1 VITVSGLSKAF
12 GAKVLFRDVTI
23 TLVPGRRTALV
34 GNNGAGKT
42 TLIEILM
49 GEQQPDSGE
58 VHRPK
63 DTRIGFLP
71 QELTEVHQGTV
82 LETVLSGAAEVAE
95 LEHRLAELAQRI
107 ATTTG
112 AEHDKVMEQY
122 GNAQHRFETLG
133 GYGVEAEAHA
143 ILAGLGFDPND
154 SGRPIREMSGGWRMR
169 AALGRLL
176 LSKPEVLILDE
187 PTNHLDTDS
196 VTWLEDTL
204 KTYPGAVFFVSH
216 DRDFIDNVADRV
228 VELAFQTATEYVGG
242 FAEFVV
248 EREERL
254 ARLESLRSQQQKEVA
269 KIEQFIERF
278 RYKATKA
285 RQAQSRIKTLEKLE
299 RIEVPTQKEL
309 VVKFG
314 FPEPRRSGRE
324 VAEMEGITL
333 GYDGVPLLKNVDLV
347 IERGQKVGIVGPNGA
362 GKTTLIKLLLG
373 QLKPMAGK
381 WQLGSNVDIATFAQH
396 QVEGLDFECT
406 PIQEL
411 QKVARADERRN
422 LRTVLGS
429 FGFSGE
435 AAERAIGDLSG
446 GERTRLALAKALLNP
461 VNLLILDEPTNHL
474 DLASC
479 DLLEDALRAYP
490 GTVLL
495 VSHDRYLIR
504 EVCDALVSVRNG
516 NVRLHIGVD
525 DAVLSPRTAGS
536 SNSFGSSSG
545 GSKGSSSSSGSGA
558 KAQPQVADKRT
569 DAERRNARHVAT
581 RDLVKKVEKLEREL
595 GLAEADVAKLQRQ
608 LADPT
613 VYADNEKVKTL
624 VDQHEKAKAKAAELS
639 DAWLAAGEKLEQTEK
654 RFPI

>member
-23 TLVPGRRTALV
+23 TLAPGRRTALV

-42 TLIEILM
+42 TLIEILL
-49 GEQQPDSGE
+49 GEQQPDTGE
-58 VHRPK
+58 VHRP
-63 DTRIGFLP
+63 RGMQIGYLP
-71 QELTEVHQGTV
+71 QELTEISQGSVLDTV
-82 LETVLSGAAEVAE
+82 MGGATEIAE
-95 LEHRLAELAQRI
+95 LEVRLADLAQRI
-107 ATTTG
+107 ATTSG
-112 AEHDKVMEQY
+112 DEHDKVMEQY
-122 GNAQHRFETLG
+122 GDAQHRFETLG
-133 GYGVEAEAHA
+133 GYAIESEAHS
-143 ILAGLGFDPND
+143 ILSGLGFDSED
-154 SGRPIREMSGGWRMR
+154 SSRPLREMSGGWRMR

-176 LSKPEVLILDE
+176 LAKPDVLILDE

-204 KTYPGAVFFVSH
+204 KEYPGAVLFVSH
-216 DRDFIDNVADRV
+216 DRDFIDNVANRV
-228 VELAFQTATEYVGG
+228 IELAFLTATEYVGG

-254 ARLESLRSQQQKEVA
+254 QRLESLRAQQNKEVA

-285 RQAQSRIKTLEKLE
+285 KQAQSRIKTLEKLE
-299 RIEVPTQKEL
+299 KIEVPTQKEL
-309 VVKFG
+309 ISKFA

-324 VAEMEGITL
+324 VAEMDDITI
-333 GYDGVPLLKNVDLV
+333 GYDGVPVVSNVNLV

-373 QLKPMAGK
+373 QLQPMAGH

-396 QVEGLDFECT
+396 QVESLDFLCT

-411 QKVARADERRN
+411 QKVARAEEKRN

-435 AAERAIGDLSG
+435 AAERNIGDLSG

-495 VSHDRYLIR
+495 ISHDRYLVR

-516 NVRLHIGVD
+516 KVKLHMGVD
-525 DAVLSPRTAGS
+525 DAVLSPRTAGGLS
-536 SNSFGSSSG
+536 SHSAAP
-545 GSKGSSSSSGSGA
+545 SKPAA
-558 KAQPQVADKRT
+558 KAAAPVVVDKRT
-569 DAERRNARHVAT
+569 EAEKRNQRHVAT
-581 RDLVKKVEKLEREL
+581 RDLIKKIDKLEKDL
-595 GLAEADVAKLQRQ
+595 GKAEADVLALHRQ
-608 LADPT
+608 LADPAI
-613 VYADNEKVKTL
+613 YEDNVKVKEL
-624 VDQHEKAKAKAAELS
+624 VDLHERAKTKAATLS
-639 DAWLAAGEKLEQTEK
+639 DQWLAAGEELERIERK
-654 RFPI
+654 FA

>member
-23 TLVPGRRTALV
+23 TLAPGRRTALV

-42 TLIEILM
+42 TLIEILL
-49 GEQQPDSGE
+49 GEQQPDAGE

-63 DTRIGFLP
+63 GMQIGYLP
-71 QELTEVHQGTV
+71 QELTEISQGSVLDTV
-82 LETVLSGAAEVAE
+82 MGGATEIAE
-95 LEHRLAELAQRI
+95 LEVRLADLAQRI

-112 AEHDKVMEQY
+112 DEHDKVMEQY
-122 GNAQHRFETLG
+122 GDAQHRFETLG
-133 GYGVEAEAHA
+133 GYAIESEAHS
-143 ILAGLGFDPND
+143 ILSGLGFDSED
-154 SGRPIREMSGGWRMR
+154 SSRPLREMSGGWRMR

-176 LSKPEVLILDE
+176 LAKPDVLILDE

-204 KTYPGAVFFVSH
+204 KEYPGAVLFVSH
-216 DRDFIDNVADRV
+216 DRDFIDNVANRV
-228 VELAFQTATEYVGG
+228 IELAFLTATEYVGG

-254 ARLESLRSQQQKEVA
+254 QRLESLRAQQSKEVA

-285 RQAQSRIKTLEKLE
+285 KQAQSRIKTLEKLE
-299 RIEVPTQKEL
+299 KIEVPTQKQL
-309 VVKFG
+309 VTKFG
-314 FPEPRRSGRE
+314 FPDPRRSGRE
-324 VAEMEGITL
+324 VAELEDITL
-333 GYDGVPLLKNVDLV
+333 GYDDVPVVSHVNLV

-373 QLKPMAGK
+373 QLKPMAGH

-396 QVEGLDFECT
+396 QVEGLDFLCT

-411 QKVARADERRN
+411 QKVARADEKRN

-435 AAERAIGDLSG
+435 AAERNIGDLSG

-495 VSHDRYLIR
+495 ISHDRYLVR
-504 EVCDALVSVRNG
+504 EVCDALVSVRHG
-516 NVRLHIGVD
+516 KVKLHMGVD
-525 DAVLSPRTAGS
+525 DAVLSPRTAGGLS
-536 SNSFGSSSG
+536 SHS
-545 GSKGSSSSSGSGA
+545 A
-558 KAQPQVADKRT
+558 PTPKAVVKAAAPVVADKRT
-569 DAERRNARHVAT
+569 DAEKRNQRHVAT
-581 RDLVKKVEKLEREL
+581 RDLIKKIDKLEKDL
-595 GLAEADVAKLQRQ
+595 GKAEADVLSLHRQ
-608 LADPT
+608 LADPA
-613 VYADNEKVKTL
+613 VYDDNARVKEL
-624 VDQHEKAKAKAAELS
+624 VDLHEKAKTKAATLS
-639 DAWLAAGEKLEQTEK
+639 DEWVAAGEHLERIERT
-654 RFPI
+654 FA

>member
-1 VITVSGLSKAF
+1 
-12 GAKVLFRDVTI
+12 
-23 TLVPGRRTALV
+23 
-34 GNNGAGKT
+34 
-42 TLIEILM
+42 
-49 GEQQPDSGE
+49 
-58 VHRPK
+58 
-63 DTRIGFLP
+63 
-71 QELTEVHQGTV
+71 
-82 LETVLSGAAEVAE
+82 
-95 LEHRLAELAQRI
+95 
-107 ATTTG
+107 
-112 AEHDKVMEQY
+112 
-122 GNAQHRFETLG
+122 
-133 GYGVEAEAHA
+133 
-143 ILAGLGFDPND
+143 
-154 SGRPIREMSGGWRMR
+154 
-169 AALGRLL
+169 
-176 LSKPEVLILDE
+176 
-187 PTNHLDTDS
+187 LDTDS

-204 KTYPGAVFFVSH
+204 RDYPGAVLFVSH

-254 ARLESLRSQQQKEVA
+254 ARLESLRSQQQKDIA

-285 RQAQSRIKTLEKLE
+285 KQAQSRIKTLEKLA

-309 VVKFG
+309 VSKFG

-324 VAEMEGITL
+324 VAELDDITV
-333 GYDGVPLLKNVDLV
+333 GYDGVPVLSHANLV
-347 IERGQKVGIVGPNGA
+347 IERGQKLGIVGPNGA

-373 QLKPMAGK
+373 TLPAMSGH
-381 WQLGSNVDIATFAQH
+381 WQLGSNVDVATFAQH
-396 QVEGLDFECT
+396 QVEGLDFLCT

-435 AAERAIGDLSG
+435 AAERIIGDLSG

-504 EVCDALVSVRNG
+504 EVCDSLISVRNG
-516 NVRLHIGVD
+516 KVTMHMGVD
-525 DAVLSPRTAGS
+525 EAVLSPRTAGGLS
-536 SNSFGSSSG
+536 SHAGTSATS
-545 GSKGSSSSSGSGA
+545 A
-558 KAQPQVADKRT
+558 KPTAAPKSAPVVDKRT
-569 DAERRNARHVAT
+569 EAEKRNARHVAT
-581 RDLVKKVEKLEREL
+581 RDLTKKLEKLERDL
-595 GLAEADVAKLQRQ
+595 GKAEADVAALQRQ

-613 VYADNEKVKTL
+613 VYADNDKVKAL
-624 VDQHEKAKAKAAELS
+624 VEQHEQAKSKASTLS
-639 DAWLAAGEKLEQTEK
+639 DAWLAAGEELEQVEQ
-654 RFPI
+654 RHA

>member
-1 VITVSGLSKAF
+1 MITVSGLSKAF
-12 GAKVLFRDVTI
+12 GAKVLFRDVTL
-23 TLVPGRRTALV
+23 TLAPGRRTALV

-42 TLIEILM
+42 TLIEILL
-49 GEQQPDSGE
+49 GEQQPDAGE

-63 DTRIGFLP
+63 GMQIGYLP
-71 QELTEVHQGTV
+71 QELTEMSQGSV
-82 LETVLSGAAEVAE
+82 LETVMGGAVEVAE
-95 LEHRLAELAQRI
+95 LEVRLADLAQRI

-122 GNAQHRFETLG
+122 GDAQHRFETLG
-133 GYGVEAEAHA
+133 GYAIEAEAHS
-143 ILAGLGFDPND
+143 ILAGLGFDSAD
-154 SGRPIREMSGGWRMR
+154 SSRPLREMSGGWRMR

-176 LSKPEVLILDE
+176 LAKPDVLILDE

-204 KTYPGAVFFVSH
+204 KDYPGAVLFVSH
-216 DRDFIDNVADRV
+216 DRDFIDNVANRV
-228 VELAFQTATEYVGG
+228 IELAFLTATEYVGG

-254 ARLESLRSQQQKEVA
+254 QRLESLRAQQNKEVA

-285 RQAQSRIKTLEKLE
+285 KQAQSRIKTLEKLE
-299 RIEVPTQKEL
+299 KIEVPTQKEL
-309 VVKFG
+309 ISKFG

-324 VAEMEGITL
+324 VAEMEDITI
-333 GYDGVPLLKNVDLV
+333 GYDGVPVVSHVNLV

-373 QLKPMAGK
+373 ALQPMAGH

-396 QVEGLDFECT
+396 QVESLDFLCT

-411 QKVARADERRN
+411 QKVARAEEKRN

-435 AAERAIGDLSG
+435 AAERTISDLSG

-495 VSHDRYLIR
+495 ISHDRYLVR

-516 NVRLHIGVD
+516 KVTMHMGVD
-525 DAVLSPRTAGS
+525 DAVLSPRT
-536 SNSFGSSSG
+536 SG
-545 GSKGSSSSSGSGA
+545 GLSSHSASPAKPVA
-558 KAQPQVADKRT
+558 KAAPVVVDKRT
-569 DAERRNARHVAT
+569 DAEKRNQRHVAT
-581 RDLVKKVEKLEREL
+581 RDLIKKIDKLEKDL
-595 GLAEADVAKLQRQ
+595 GKAEAEVSGFQRQ
-608 LADPT
+608 LADPSI
-613 VYADNEKVKTL
+613 YEDKARVKQL
-624 VDQHEKAKAKAAELS
+624 VEEFDRAKSKAATLS
-639 DAWLAAGEKLEQTEK
+639 DQWLAAGEELERVERK
-654 RFPI
+654 FA